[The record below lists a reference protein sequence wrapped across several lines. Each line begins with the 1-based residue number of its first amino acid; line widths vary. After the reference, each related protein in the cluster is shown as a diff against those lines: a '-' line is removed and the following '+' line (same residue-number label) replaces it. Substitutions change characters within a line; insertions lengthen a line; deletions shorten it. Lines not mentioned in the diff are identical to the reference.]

1 MDTTISTSVGPETGK
16 VFKKTVGRYWV
27 KTGDN
32 TVVCTISSK
41 LRKVL
46 VYPEADASSRRPTVD
61 RVVDVQMVDPVA
73 IGDEVTY
80 KGSKDGTGVIIEVL
94 PRRNK
99 LSRKAAGTKPLE
111 QVIVANL
118 DQIVAVVAATQPSP
132 KWKILDRYLADAEFL
147 EVPAMICIT
156 KMDLVDENEFV
167 EDVDVYRG
175 IGYPAILTSALT
187 GRGLDELESALENRV
202 SLLLGKSG
210 VGKTTLLNWIQPDL
224 GLAVQDISEKTGKGK
239 HTTSHL
245 EMFELGF
252 GGFIVDTP
260 GIREFGLWQT
270 EDIDITWLFR
280 EMRPYIGSCK
290 FGASCT
296 HSHEPGC
303 AIKAAVE
310 AGVITKRRYDSFL
323 RIRRS

>member
-1 MDTTISTSVGPETGK
+1 MKTPAGQKTGK
-16 VFKKTVGRYWV
+16 VFKRAKGRYWV
-27 KTGDN
+27 KSGDN
-32 TVVCTISSK
+32 TVTCAVSSR

-46 VYPEADASSRRPTVD
+46 IYPEADASSRRPTVD
-61 RVVDVQMVDPVA
+61 RVVDVQTVDPVA
-73 IGDEVTY
+73 IGDEVAY
-80 KGSKDGTGVIIEVL
+80 KESEDGTGVIIEVL

-99 LSRKAAGTKPLE
+99 LNRKAAGAKPLE
-111 QVIVANL
+111 QVIIANL
-118 DQIVAVVAATQPSP
+118 DRMVAVVSAAQPPP
-132 KWKILDRYLADAEFL
+132 KWKLLDRYLADAEFL
-147 EVPAMICIT
+147 EVPALICIT
-156 KMDLVDENEFV
+156 KMDLVDEDEFV
-167 EDVDVYRG
+167 GDVKAYRE
-175 IGYPAILTSALT
+175 IGYSVIITSAVT
-187 GRGLDELESALENRV
+187 GRGLDELESALKDRV
-202 SLLLGKSG
+202 SVLLGKSG
-210 VGKTTLLNWIQPDL
+210 VGKTTLLNRIQPDL
-224 GLAVQDISEKTGKGK
+224 GLAVQEVSEKTGKGK

-310 AGVITKRRYDSFL
+310 AGEITKRRYDSFL
-323 RIRRS
+323 KL

>member
-1 MDTTISTSVGPETGK
+1 MDTTISTPAGPRTGK

-27 KTGDN
+27 KSGGDA
-32 TVVCTISSK
+32 VICTASSK

-61 RVVDVQMVDPVA
+61 RVVDVQTVDPVA
-73 IGDEVTY
+73 VGDEVTY
-80 KGSKDGTGVIIEVL
+80 KRSDDGTGVITEVL

-99 LSRKAAGTKPLE
+99 LSRKAAGTQPLE
-111 QVIVANL
+111 QVIIANL
-118 DQIVAVVAATQPSP
+118 DQMVAVVAAAQPPP
-132 KWKILDRYLADAEFL
+132 KWKLLDRYLADAEFL
-147 EVPAMICIT
+147 EVPALICIT
-156 KMDLVDENEFV
+156 KMDLVDEGEFA
-167 EDVDVYRG
+167 EDVNVYREV
-175 IGYPAILTSALT
+175 GYSAVLTSAVT
-187 GRGLDELESALENRV
+187 GLGMDELKSALEDRV
-202 SLLLGKSG
+202 SVFLGKSG
-210 VGKTTLLNWIQPDL
+210 VGKTTLLNRIQPDL
-224 GLAVQDISEKTGKGK
+224 GLAVQEVSGKTGKGK

-252 GGFIVDTP
+252 GGSVADTP

-303 AIKAAVE
+303 AVKAAVE
-310 AGVITKRRYDSFL
+310 AGEITKRRYDNLL
-323 RIRRS
+323 RLQRN